1 LEEKELRPK
10 SYTRVIEYIKE
21 QIRSGNLALGS
32 RLPTERDLS
41 AMLGISRSSVREAIR
56 TLDIMGVITS
66 QQGSGNYLTGNFR
79 YNLVET
85 MSMMFLLDQI
95 DYKQISQLRHS
106 LELHAKNILIID
118 ILQALSD
125 VIDQCGDKHVF

>member
-1 LEEKELRPK
+1 MEEKELHQK
-10 SYTRVIEYIKE
+10 SYTKVIEYIKE
-21 QIRSGNLALGS
+21 QIRSGNLELGS
-32 RLPTERDLS
+32 KLPTERDLS

-66 QQGSGNYLTGNFR
+66 HQGSGNYLTGNFK

-95 DYKQISQLRHS
+95 DYKQISQLRGS
-106 LELHAKNILIID
+106 LEFHVKNTLIID

-125 VIDQCGDKHVF
+125 VIDQCVE